1 MIIGDSFTETYF
13 APMLLQHTGRVVW
26 AYQHSCQFD
35 WKLVDQFHP
44 AEVWWMPTERFI
56 VCRHGDRPVS
66 LPLRP

>member
-44 AEVWWMPTERFI
+44 AEI
-56 VCRHGDRPVS
+56 GGCRPSGSSSVAMETDR
-66 LPLRP
+66 